1 MRTLCVEVLV
11 IPVDRLSRAAPAP
24 PLTCPAVALIQKT
37 EGAGAA
43 RKHHRCRRHLLL
55 LITCI
60 VASTACSG
68 GTETS
73 GDSGVAEP
81 TLIRVS
87 AASSLTAPFTALGAE
102 FESAHPEADVVFTF
116 DSSGVLVQHMADGAP
131 VDLLATADVASMERA
146 VAASGTDMRSTI
158 FATNR
163 LAILVERGNPLGI
176 ASLDDLVSDDVTV
189 IRCANSAP
197 CGALAD
203 RMLAKAGADISFQS
217 LEPTAAAVT
226 NKVRLGEADAG
237 LTFATEGVAS
247 EGATEVVELPEGVD
261 AVSDYPMAVAAT
273 GSTGELAR
281 AFADFVLSDDGQR
294 VLADFGFG
302 PPPP

>member
-1 MRTLCVEVLV
+1 
-11 IPVDRLSRAAPAP
+11 
-24 PLTCPAVALIQKT
+24 
-37 EGAGAA
+37 
-43 RKHHRCRRHLLL
+43 
-55 LITCI
+55 
-60 VASTACSG
+60 
-68 GTETS
+68 
-73 GDSGVAEP
+73 
-81 TLIRVS
+81 
-87 AASSLTAPFTALGAE
+87 
-102 FESAHPEADVVFTF
+102 
-116 DSSGVLVQHMADGAP
+116 MADGAP

-203 RMLAKAGADISFQS
+203 RVLAKAGADISFQS

-273 GSTGELAR
+273 GSMGELAR